1 MVEDKQLNK
10 KVPSP
15 FQMMPS
21 RLNGLAPRSPPALAV
36 LRAAALL
43 TSPLLLFN

>member
-1 MVEDKQLNK
+1 MAEDKQPNK

-21 RLNGLAPRSPPALAV
+21 RLNGLALHAPPALA
-36 LRAAALL
+36 AACSCWAC
-43 TSPLLLFN
+43 